1 MKFPSR
7 TGNKVTFQLDGSAFF
22 NTLDGL
28 TKWVTEGKSGYI
40 RMLYWHFNHETK
52 LSDSAGTFEKALK
65 KVADS
70 GKRVQL
76 LMWRPEDVALSLAS
90 DDTFVQKTW
99 KDNAAAIEALHGYK
113 DLIAAYPLKRQR
125 PSMTSTWQ
133 GSVHQK
139 MAIFRRDDQLQVV
152 VGGFNI
158 SKEYRDNPSHTG
170 SRLHDTA
177 MLVMGPSAVDVEDE
191 WKTQFRTLTTT
202 TDRVFVATAATLGEV
217 TPAQRADGGTS
228 TVTVVTSKGA
238 SEADIAGI
246 LRDRIGAA
254 KTSIFA
260 ENFQFFTDAVID
272 PIVARMT
279 ESVEFR
285 NLKVAVVFPL
295 GRDHDKNDNST
306 TATRMA
312 YARMALESARSWRHS
327 GTDETA
333 NVYVL
338 KNDGTE
344 DPAPLSA
351 STITAVTKTDVT
363 IGGKSYALEKISRL
377 AYPGTSKRAPDRPK
391 RSKVQ
396 FYIPVRLSG
405 YVPEGENP
413 LQRADVHSIYVHSK
427 LMIIDGETVIIGSA
441 NFGERSMTVDHEIC
455 LVIDDHTVAQ
465 GLMKELFK
473 HYGADAVKTWLE
485 IEPYKA
491 LKQTVISHGAN
502 RVALVPA
509 DPKDLVAPSSS
520 TWTGWMTKRLVTS

>member
-1 MKFPSR
+1 MQFPTR
-7 TGNKVTFQLDGSAFF
+7 TGNKVVFQLDGSAFF

-28 TKWVTEGKSGYI
+28 TKWVTGGKSGYI

-52 LSDSAGTFEKALK
+52 LSDTAGTFESALK

-76 LMWRPEDVALSLAS
+76 LMWRPEDLALSLS
-90 DDTFVQKTW
+90 PEDSFVQKTW
-99 KDNAAAIEALHGYK
+99 EDNVASIAALHGYK
-113 DLIAAYPLKRQR
+113 DLIAAYPLKRYR
-125 PSMTSTWQ
+125 PSVTSTRQ

-139 MAIFRRDDQLQVV
+139 MAIFRRDNDLQVV

-158 SKEYRDNPSHTG
+158 SKEYRDNPSHTR
-170 SRLHDTA
+170 SRLHDTG
-177 MLVMGPSAVDVEDE
+177 MLVIGPSAVDVEDE

-202 TDRVFVATAATLGEV
+202 TDKVFAATAATLDEV
-217 TPAQRADGGTS
+217 TPVQRSEGSS

-246 LRDRIGAA
+246 LRDRISAA

-260 ENFQFFTDAVID
+260 ENFQFFTEAVID

-279 ESVEFR
+279 APAGVQ

-295 GRDHDKNDNST
+295 GRDHDKDDSST
-306 TATRMA
+306 TATRKA

-327 GTDETA
+327 TTDETA
-333 NVYVL
+333 DVYVL
-338 KNDGTE
+338 KSDGTE
-344 DPAPLSA
+344 DPVPLSS
-351 STITAVTKTDVT
+351 STITTVTKTDVA
-363 IGGKSYALEKISRL
+363 IGGKRYGLEKISRL
-377 AYPGTSKRAPDRPK
+377 AYPGSSKRPPGLPK

-405 YVPEGENP
+405 LVREGENP
-413 LQRADVHSIYVHSK
+413 LQRPDVHSIYVHSK
-427 LMIIDGETVIIGSA
+427 LMIIDGTTVIIGSA
-441 NFGERSMTVDHEIC
+441 NFGERSMTLDHEIC
-455 LVIDDHTVAQ
+455 LVIDDHSVAQ
-465 GLMKELFK
+465 GLMKALFE
-473 HYGADAVKTWLE
+473 HYGADAVKKWLE

-491 LKQTVISHGAN
+491 LKQTVVSHGAN

-509 DPKDLVAPSSS
+509 DPKDLVAPGAG
-520 TWTGWMTKRLVTS
+520 TWTGWAKQLLLKS